1 MEQRVIK
8 FRAWDIDNKRL
19 LNDCLSLQPHG
30 FNKWV
35 QLDKASNN
43 LVWMQFT
50 GLFDRNGK
58 EIYEGDIIK
67 YHDHPTGV
75 EDGIGEVYYKDGKW
89 MVTWS
94 MIPLGDFGT
103 AWTEIIGNIYSN
115 PSPLKQK
122 Q

>member
-1 MEQRVIK
+1 MEQRAIK
-8 FRAWDIDNKRL
+8 FRAWDGSKMLGAWELKNIPQL
-19 LNDCLSLQPHG
+19 IMAYLSHNDPHIHI
-30 FNKWV
+30 
-35 QLDKASNN
+35 
-43 LVWMQFT
+43 MQFT
-50 GLFDRNGK
+50 GLLDKNGN
-58 EIYEGDIIK
+58 EIYEWDIIK